1 MVNFAEP
8 HSEPNQKLKWKIV
21 NSLIPYGK
29 HWHKIYVFG
38 SKINLNLHHTTWGF
52 HKNGPNY
59 FGFVNNQIVD
69 MREILVYTRK
79 LH

>member
-38 SKINLNLHHTTWGF
+38 SKINLNLHHTT
-52 HKNGPNY
+52 
-59 FGFVNNQIVD
+59 
-69 MREILVYTRK
+69 
-79 LH
+79 